1 MNRLIQFSENGGQRR
16 VGLVAPDGQLRV
28 LNGFTRV
35 YDLALA
41 ASRSGQPLLSLAQSN
56 AGAEADYERIAR
68 ERRLLPPL
76 DHPDPAH
83 FLVTGTGLSHLGSA
97 QSRDAMH
104 AKLDGPESQMS
115 DSMRIFKW
123 GLAGGK
129 PEPGAIGVQPEWFFK
144 GDGGSVVAPGQ
155 PLELPGFAGDGG
167 EEAEI
172 VGLYVIGDD
181 GSPLRAGFALGNEFS
196 DHVTEKKNYLYL
208 AHSKLRTCAF
218 GPELRPGPLPRDVQ
232 GSVRILRD
240 GKEIWRAD
248 FGSGEANMSHSIA
261 NLEHHH
267 FKYERFRRPGDA
279 HCHFFGTGTLSYAA
293 GVVAEPGDV
302 FEIAAP
308 EFGRP
313 LVNPLGKRG
322 EELLVAVRAL

>member
-1 MNRLIQFSENGGQRR
+1 MSRLIQYSENGGQRR
-16 VGLVAPDGQLRV
+16 VGLVQPDGQLRV
-28 LNGFTRV
+28 LTGVTRV
-35 YDLALA
+35 YDLALEA
-41 ASRSGQPLLSLAQSN
+41 ARGGESLAGLAKAK
-56 AGAEADYERIAR
+56 AGAPADYERIAR
-68 ERRLLPPL
+68 EGRLLPPL

-104 AKLDGPESQMS
+104 AKMGGPESEMS
-115 DSMRIFKW
+115 DSMRMFKW
-123 GLAGGK
+123 GLEGGK
-129 PEPGAIGVQPEWFFK
+129 PEPTAIGVQPEWFFK
-144 GDGGSVVAPGQ
+144 GEGSAVVAPGQ

-181 GSPLRAGFALGNEFS
+181 GSPLRVGFALGNEYS
-196 DHVTEKKNYLYL
+196 DHVTERKNYLYL
-208 AHSKLRTCAF
+208 AHSKLRACAF
-218 GPELRPGPLPRDVQ
+218 GPELRLGALPGDVK
-232 GSVRILRD
+232 GTVRILRD
-240 GKEIWRAD
+240 GKELWRAE
-248 FGSGEANMSHSIA
+248 FASGEANMSHSIA

-267 FKYERFRRPGDA
+267 FKYRRFRRPGDA

-293 GVVAEPGDV
+293 GVTAAPGDV

-313 LVNPLGKRG
+313 LLNPLGKRG
-322 EELLVAVRAL
+322 EESLVRVRQL

>member
-1 MNRLIQFSENGGQRR
+1 MSRLIQFFEKGGQRR
-16 VGLVAPDGQLRV
+16 VGLVEASGRLRV
-28 LNGFTRV
+28 LEGTARV
-35 YDLALA
+35 YDLALEA
-41 ASRSGQPLLSLAQSN
+41 GRGGKSLESLAESK
-56 AGAEADYERIAR
+56 AGAEADYERIAA

-104 AKLDGPESQMS
+104 AKMGGPESQMS
-115 DSMRIFKW
+115 DSMRMFKW
-123 GLAGGK
+123 GLEGGK
-129 PEPGAIGVQPEWFFK
+129 PKYGQIGMQPEWFFK
-144 GDGGSVVAPGQ
+144 GDGSSVVAPGH

-181 GSPLRAGFALGNEFS
+181 GSPLRAGFALGNEYS

-208 AHSKLRTCAF
+208 AHSKLRVCAF
-218 GPELRPGPLPRDVQ
+218 GPELRLGALPGDVQ
-232 GSVRILRD
+232 GTVRIVRE
-240 GKEIWRAD
+240 GKEIWRAS
-248 FGSGEANMSHSIA
+248 FSSGEANMSHSIA

-279 HCHFFGTGTLSYAA
+279 HCHFFGAGTLSYAA
-293 GVVAEPGDV
+293 GVTAEPGDL
-302 FEIAAP
+302 FEIEAP
-308 EFGRP
+308 AFGRP

-322 EELLVAVRAL
+322 EEQFIQVRAL

>member
-1 MNRLIQFSENGGQRR
+1 MSRLIQYFEKGGQRR
-16 VGLVAPDGQLRV
+16 VGWVEASGRLRV
-28 LNGFTRV
+28 LDGAARV
-35 YDLALA
+35 YDLALEA
-41 ASRSGQPLLSLAQSN
+41 ARSGTSLASLAQSM
-56 AGAEADYERIAR
+56 AGAEADYERIAA

-83 FLVTGTGLSHLGSA
+83 FLITGTGLSHLGSA

-104 AKLDGPESQMS
+104 AKMGGPESQMS
-115 DSMRIFKW
+115 DSMRMFKW
-123 GLAGGK
+123 GLEGGK
-129 PEPGAIGVQPEWFFK
+129 PKSGQIGMQPEWFFK
-144 GDGGSVVAPGQ
+144 GDGSSVVAPGQ

-181 GSPLRAGFALGNEFS
+181 GSPLRAGFALGNEYS

-218 GPELRPGPLPRDVQ
+218 GPELRLGDLPDDVQ
-232 GSVRILRD
+232 GTVRIVRE
-240 GKEIWRAD
+240 GKELWRAN

-267 FKYERFRRPGDA
+267 FKYERFRRRGDA
-279 HCHFFGTGTLSYAA
+279 HCHFFGTGTLSYSA
-293 GVVAEPGDV
+293 GVTAEPGDL
-302 FEIAAP
+302 FEIEAP
-308 EFGRP
+308 AFGRP

-322 EELLVAVRAL
+322 EERFIPVRAL